1 MNSVVFVPCRTTMRS
16 AMNFASRV
24 AVAVAVGT
32 PGIGKDTT
40 GFPPS
45 HTTDVLPA
53 VATSAGTWV
62 LGRTE
67 NTGGSWSPA
76 SADLSAPCGLAH
88 RRIIRSSVAAAI
100 GVALPFPLMS
110 SAPGIS
116 SFQEYAPLTTSMLE
130 YVCPLG
136 RVHVI

>member
-1 MNSVVFVPCRTTMRS
+1 MNSVVLDPCRTTTRS
-16 AMNFASRV
+16 AMNFASSV
-24 AVAVAVGT
+24 AVPVAPGT
-32 PGIGKDTT
+32 PGMGNVTT

-62 LGRTE
+62 LGLTE
-67 NTGGSWSPA
+67 NIGGSWIPA
-76 SADLSAPCGLAH
+76 NADLSAPWGLAQ

-110 SAPGIS
+110 SAPRIS
-116 SFQEYAPLTTSMLE
+116 SFQAYAPLRTSMLE

>member
-1 MNSVVFVPCRTTMRS
+1 
-16 AMNFASRV
+16 MNFASRV

-53 VATSAGTWV
+53 VATSAGTW
-62 LGRTE
+62 LPGSTE
-67 NTGGSWSPA
+67 NIGGSWIPA
-76 SADLSAPCGLAH
+76 SADLSAPCGLAQ

-116 SFQEYAPLTTSMLE
+116 SLHAYAPLRTSMLE
-130 YVCPLG
+130 YGWPLG
-136 RVHVI
+136 RMRGS

>member
-1 MNSVVFVPCRTTMRS
+1 MNSVVFVPCRTTTRS

-24 AVAVAVGT
+24 AVAVAVGI
-32 PGIGKDTT
+32 PGIGNDTT

-62 LGRTE
+62 PGLTA
-67 NTGGSWSPA
+67 NIGGSWIPA
-76 SADLSAPCGLAH
+76 SADLSAPCGLAQ

-116 SFQEYAPLTTSMLE
+116 SFQEYAPLRTSMLE

>member
-1 MNSVVFVPCRTTMRS
+1 
-16 AMNFASRV
+16 MNFASSV

-32 PGIGKDTT
+32 PGIGNDTT

-53 VATSAGTWV
+53 VATSAGTS
-62 LGRTE
+62 LPGSTE
-67 NTGGSWSPA
+67 NFGGSWSPA
-76 SADLSAPCGLAH
+76 SADLSAPCGLAQ

-116 SFQEYAPLTTSMLE
+116 SFHAYAPLRTSILE

-136 RVHVI
+136 RAHVI

>member
-1 MNSVVFVPCRTTMRS
+1 MNSVVFVPCRTTTRS
-16 AMNFASRV
+16 AINFASRV

-32 PGIGKDTT
+32 PGIGNDTT

-53 VATSAGTWV
+53 VATSAGTWAPG
-62 LGRTE
+62 LTE
-67 NTGGSWSPA
+67 NIGGSWVPA
-76 SADLSAPCGLAH
+76 SADLSAPCGLAQ

-110 SAPGIS
+110 SAPGIPS
-116 SFQEYAPLTTSMLE
+116 RQEYAPLSTSMLE
-130 YVCPLG
+130 DACHAVG
-136 RVHVI
+136 W